1 VKNKDCESLIDKNFI
16 ITDEKGQLYGQV
28 KIMEIKKN
36 DILAQDDLK
45 TWLRLSLDNLELK
58 YWSDK
63 IKNYVKIPG
72 TYLMK

>member
-1 VKNKDCESLIDKNFI
+1 MKNKDCESLIDKNFI